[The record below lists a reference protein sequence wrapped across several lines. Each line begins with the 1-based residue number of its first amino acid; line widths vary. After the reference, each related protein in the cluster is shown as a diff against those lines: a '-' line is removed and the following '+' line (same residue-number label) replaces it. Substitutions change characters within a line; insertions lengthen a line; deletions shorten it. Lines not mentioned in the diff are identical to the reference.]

1 MKRPE
6 EKRDCL
12 LLTQRAG
19 PFALGQINICAIS
32 GAMGAEERQ
41 HCYLFNEYEIRIYK
55 NNILSISNFIFSIFS
70 RNLN

>member
-32 GAMGAEERQ
+32 CVSSMAKRPYL
-41 HCYLFNEYEIRIYK
+41 YLFNEYVTRIYK
-55 NNILSISNFIFSIFS
+55 KNILSIS
-70 RNLN
+70 